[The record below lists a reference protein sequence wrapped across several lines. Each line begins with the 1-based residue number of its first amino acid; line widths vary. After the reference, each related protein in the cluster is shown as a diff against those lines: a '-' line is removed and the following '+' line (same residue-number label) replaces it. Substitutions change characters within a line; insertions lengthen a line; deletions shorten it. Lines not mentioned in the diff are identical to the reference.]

1 MSAIM
6 ESLRKD
12 HDNMRLLLDLL
23 ESQTEVFRRGEKP
36 DYDLLRLTVE
46 YCLGYPDHYHHPKED
61 EIHHRLRQKLDVN
74 NVMRLHS

>member
-23 ESQTEVFRRGEKP
+23 ESQIEVFRRGEKP

-46 YCLGYPDHYHHPKED
+46 YCRG
-61 EIHHRLRQKLDVN
+61 
-74 NVMRLHS
+74 

>member
-6 ESLRKD
+6 ERLRKD

-23 ESQTEVFRRGEKP
+23 ESQIEVFRRGEKP

-46 YCLGYPDHYHHPKED
+46 
-61 EIHHRLRQKLDVN
+61 
-74 NVMRLHS
+74 